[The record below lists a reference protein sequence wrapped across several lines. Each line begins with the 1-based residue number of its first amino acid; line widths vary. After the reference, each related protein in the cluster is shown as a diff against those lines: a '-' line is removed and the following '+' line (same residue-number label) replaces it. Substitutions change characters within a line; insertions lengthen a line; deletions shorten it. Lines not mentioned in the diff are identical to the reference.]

1 VTGDC
6 EGIYRERV
14 GLYRYLFVLYSGN
27 NEQVRVLENKSNS
40 YRLHTNLNERNS
52 L

>member
-1 VTGDC
+1 VTGVC

-14 GLYRYLFVLYSGN
+14 GLYRCLFVLYSAN
-27 NEQVRVLENKSNS
+27 NEQVSVLENRRNS
-40 YRLHTNLNERNS
+40 YSLKILKERFH

>member
-14 GLYRYLFVLYSGN
+14 GLYRCLFVLYSGN
-27 NEQVRVLENKSNS
+27 NEQVSVLENRRTGYN
-40 YRLHTNLNERNS
+40 LHTN
-52 L
+52 